1 MRSVSD
7 NLLLGAAG
15 ARGAVGSRYIVVT
28 SDASP
33 YVRVY
38 PWSNAAGFGTP
49 YANPATLPAGSSY
62 GAAWSPT
69 SSVLLVTFSAV
80 PRAYAY
86 RWSSAGFGSVYS
98 NPSTALLSILSE
110 TNKPSFSIP
119 GTAVLFPSAVTS
131 PYLRAYS
138 WSDSTGFGSA
148 YTAPATPLPTF
159 GQALACSFHPSNQAF
174 AVGHY
179 TSPFVSAYVWSES
192 TGFGTKYS
200 NPAVLPYSTGRGVH
214 FNKEGTAVAVG
225 HSRTT
230 GVFGMSVY
238 SWTNASGFGVK
249 YSDPASFTNIDHNT
263 VRFSPNSDFIVACL
277 GGSSLRVGAW
287 NWNNSTGFGTYYN
300 PSVRPDNTSQ
310 DITISA
316 DGLVVADCAF
326 TTGNRVFAWPFTPGV
341 GFGTLYSA
349 PASPMGGINRSV
361 EFSPT

>member
-174 AVGHY
+174 AVVHY
-179 TSPFVSAYVWSES
+179 TSPFVSAYAWSES

-200 NPAVLPYSTGRGVH
+200 NPAVLPQNKGQGVH

-225 HSRTT
+225 HVRSSGP
-230 GVFGMSVY
+230 GVSVY
-238 SWTNASGFGVK
+238 AWSNSTGFGTR
-249 YSDPASFTNIDHNT
+249 YSDPAVFTAVDGGT
-263 VRFSPNSDFIVACL
+263 TRFSPKSDFIVTTL
-277 GGSSLRVGAW
+277 GSSLRVGAW

-316 DGLVVADCAF
+316 DGLVVANCAF